1 MEEQEGEEKLYSEV
15 KLQEPFDS
23 YYKLKNIFN
32 TENLPLISYLH
43 GKHMLLFIWNTHSND
58 RSWD

>member
-43 GKHMLLFIWNTHSND
+43 GKHMLLFI
-58 RSWD
+58 